1 MLASTAAKVA
11 AVAAQFP
18 TVCEDYIQALW
29 DLAFVRPVDF
39 RVQIAMEECF
49 FQAIQYI
56 LDTRGLQDVQLTV
69 DQWIATLCELQYGQC
84 TEIQI
89 VPDDESGELPPRQA
103 LHGTSA
109 VAAIEIIRAGFQ
121 GNVCDERKSDITG
134 RVEKM
139 AYVAYDEDNTAWG
152 YAGNRDANYS
162 PDAISDVGP
171 LSRCAYKCDAQT
183 VNHMRHSCD
192 AARSMEPDGCLQSS
206 YRSGLKSSAAALSP
220 FACLKSRPRS

>member
-29 DLAFVRPVDF
+29 DFAIVRPIDF
-39 RVQIAMEECF
+39 RVQIAMEEGF

-69 DQWIATLCELQYGQC
+69 GQWIATLFELQYGQY
-84 TEIQI
+84 TEIEI
-89 VPDDESGELPPRQA
+89 VPDDQLQSGELPPRQA

-121 GNVCDERKSDITG
+121 GNVCNERKSDITG

-139 AYVAYDEDNTAWG
+139 AYVAYDEDNTSWG

-162 PDAISDVGP
+162 PDARATCQGVHTSAMPRRSTTCDIHETQQEVW
-171 LSRCAYKCDAQT
+171 SRTVAY
-183 VNHMRHSCD
+183 R
-192 AARSMEPDGCLQSS
+192 ARTGRD
-206 YRSGLKSSAAALSP
+206 
-220 FACLKSRPRS
+220 